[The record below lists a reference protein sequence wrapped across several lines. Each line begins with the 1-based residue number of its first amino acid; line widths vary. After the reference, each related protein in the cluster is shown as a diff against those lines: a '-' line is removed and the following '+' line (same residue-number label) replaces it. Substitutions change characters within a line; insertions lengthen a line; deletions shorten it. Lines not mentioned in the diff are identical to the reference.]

1 MKQVFVCLFSA
12 DFSGVFSV
20 VIFQLHLKMTFMYSF
35 FFLLSAV
42 QDLLHTIMYLK
53 LKLLMGLTLSM
64 LE

>member
-12 DFSGVFSV
+12 DFSGFCSV

-35 FFLLSAV
+35 LLSTV

-53 LKLLMGLTLSM
+53 LKLLMGLTLSI